1 MRRLGTHLL
10 IELGGVDPA
19 LLDDPA
25 WIRETMI
32 LAAKKGRATILN
44 TSFHEFSPQGVSGVI
59 VLAESHISV
68 HTWPEEG
75 YAAVDVFTC
84 GDRAMPH
91 LAAAYLVQAFSPGSY
106 KVREIPRGV
115 PGVADNDGR
124 TEGLADGGRV
134 GFDGPVGLAPAEGGL
149 A

>member
-10 IELGGVDPA
+10 IELGGVEPA

-25 WIRETMI
+25 WIRETMV

-91 LAAAYLVQAFSPGSY
+91 LAAAYLVQAFAPRSY

-115 PGVADNDGR
+115 PEQESSGDGMAEGFGR
-124 TEGLADGGRV
+124 T
-134 GFDGPVGLAPAEGGL
+134 FDRPVGAAPAEGGL

>member
-19 LLDDPA
+19 LLDDPS

-106 KVREIPRGV
+106 KVREVPRGV
-115 PGVADNDGR
+115 PGTEDQDSVEQAMAEGR
-124 TEGLADGGRV
+124 RRGLDEPIGAV
-134 GFDGPVGLAPAEGGL
+134 EGGL

>member
-25 WIRETMI
+25 WIRDTMTV
-32 LAAKKGRATILN
+32 AARKGRATVLN
-44 TSFHEFSPQGVSGVI
+44 TSFHTFSPQGVSGVI

-84 GDRAMPH
+84 GNRAMPH
-91 LAAAYLVQAFSPGSY
+91 LAAAHLVQAFSPASY
-106 KVREIPRGV
+106 KIREIPRGV
-115 PGVADNDGR
+115 PAVIEQEGRAVA
-124 TEGLADGGRV
+124 
-134 GFDGPVGLAPAEGGL
+134 FDCPVGLASAEGGL